1 MPYVR
6 RVAVAMHV
14 GCPLAATITCKKL
27 CSNSDRDQAC
37 LQLADIGMA
46 SADVFHLQMLQ
57 LAVDVEAVT

>member
-1 MPYVR
+1 
-6 RVAVAMHV
+6 MHV